1 MPVPCSDSYP
11 VTASAGSQRG
21 NNGNSKKDLVNCKN
35 GAYLASSVIRTD
47 GIIMGELLPL

>member
-1 MPVPCSDSYP
+1 MLCVSVAEVPLCHIDL
-11 VTASAGSQRG
+11 
-21 NNGNSKKDLVNCKN
+21 SKKDLVNCKN